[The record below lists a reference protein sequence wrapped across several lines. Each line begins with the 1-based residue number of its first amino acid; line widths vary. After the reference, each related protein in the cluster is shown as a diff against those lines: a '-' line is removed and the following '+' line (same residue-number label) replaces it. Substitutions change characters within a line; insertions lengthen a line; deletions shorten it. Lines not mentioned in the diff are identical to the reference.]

1 MSTTAMYDEASRL
14 DAAPRDIWS
23 EATVS
28 SVTSKDGTPIKY
40 RQLGQGP
47 GLVILHG
54 AMESAQSHSMLAK
67 ALADSYTV
75 TVPDRREHSL
85 GFPAPSDYSIQK
97 EVEDLDALLAKTASR
112 SVFGVSSGAVICL
125 KAGLSLPGIDRMVV
139 YEPPISIPKAKA
151 DAALKRYD
159 SEMADG
165 RVATALITAM
175 KAAEMGPA
183 AMRAMPRLL
192 LERMVN
198 MQIKKQS
205 QGKQGGAD
213 MRVLAGTLDYDLTVV
228 AEMSGRFKEYSEV
241 KSDVLLLGGSESPTY
256 LKASLTSLE
265 KALSRVKRIEFP
277 GLDHGGS
284 SDPGP
289 FNKKCNPELVAQ
301 EIRKHL
307 SVVGSHT

>member
-1 MSTTAMYDEASRL
+1 MSTTKTYDEASRL
-14 DAAPRDIWS
+14 DAASRDIWS

-28 SVTSKDGTPIKY
+28 SVTSKDGTPIKFHH
-40 RQLGQGP
+40 LGRGP
-47 GLVILHG
+47 GLVVLHG
-54 AMESAQSHSMLAK
+54 AMESAQSHSLLAK
-67 ALADSYTV
+67 ALADSFTV

-97 EVEDLDALLAKTASR
+97 EVEDLEALLAKTASH

-125 KAGLSLPGIDRMVV
+125 TAGLSLPGIDRIVA
-139 YEPPISIPKAKA
+139 YEPPISNPKAKA

-165 RVATALITAM
+165 RVAAALITAM

-198 MQIKKQS
+198 MQIKKQES

-213 MRVLAGTLDYDLTVV
+213 MRVLAGTLHYDLTVV
-228 AEMSGRFKEYSEV
+228 AEMSGRLEEYSNIR
-241 KSDVLLLGGSESPTY
+241 SDVLLLGGSESPAY
-256 LKASLTSLE
+256 LKAGLASLE
-265 KALSRVKRIEFP
+265 KILPRAKRIEFP

-284 SDPGP
+284 SDPSP
-289 FNKKCNPELVAQ
+289 FNKKCKPELVAQ

-307 SVVGSHT
+307 FQS